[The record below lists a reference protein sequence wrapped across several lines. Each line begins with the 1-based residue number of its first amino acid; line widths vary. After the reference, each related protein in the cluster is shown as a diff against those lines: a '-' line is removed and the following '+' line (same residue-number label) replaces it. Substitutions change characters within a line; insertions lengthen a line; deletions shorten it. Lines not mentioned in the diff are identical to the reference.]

1 VSSRSQ
7 LKRRLEAE
15 FTPRCL
21 LWIREARKLK
31 HIKVRWSIRMAA
43 SSAVLTFLLL
53 IFPLCF
59 CSVSLYMEHLTAEL
73 MMDPV
78 KILAALLRFR
88 PATAVILIA
97 AAAFISAKAV
107 YWYSSL
113 APDETDEYGNPI
125 DPSSLHGASKMMT
138 RAEKKR
144 WLDIS
149 APDDPKGTILG
160 IDKKTGEILGIPD
173 TDRTYLDQLDNRNLL
188 VMGAPGRGKSNF
200 LRHRVYQSIKN
211 GYSLLFLDP
220 KGEETIDA
228 APKCMLYRY
237 RHFWSMR
244 FRREDAHLSSGM
256 DLLKIIRQSEHPELI
271 AGWIAELIL
280 SNRISNAKD
289 PYWPDSMH
297 GLLTTALL
305 FVSKGK
311 TFVPAGASLSSE
323 NHTCS
328 SKDRTWKEVVKI
340 LNLPGDDI
348 DALFSFA
355 IESSEDDEALLSG
368 NYWKWKEDPNYKRIA
383 SSLTKSLG
391 VMKDPVIADIFSR
404 DEVDLDKAVLEPA
417 FLSIMYETPNT
428 FFKPAMT
435 LFIELYMDSVR
446 VNATRNNGKKID
458 LRNVVI
464 LEELS
469 CAGRI
474 KGLEDYLS
482 IVRSYGTQMILCSQS
497 YPQLVEIY
505 GENLADSFFQN
516 LSVVYTGGHEYM
528 TRMKLEEISGTGSV
542 KEQSGSMTI
551 GPNGTMRGEQDHSK
565 PNPAVSAD
573 RLKNLDKGEIFFKL
587 SNCNAAIEKAYN
599 ADDHP
604 MSDIHF
610 IDSATGRRR
619 DICLDEIVPGW
630 SPEKMGLTPVW
641 DDRDKAITRKEE
653 SELDYLAF

>member
-1 VSSRSQ
+1 MSSRSQ

-149 APDDPKGTILG
+149 APD
-160 IDKKTGEILGIPD
+160 
-173 TDRTYLDQLDNRNLL
+173 
-188 VMGAPGRGKSNF
+188 
-200 LRHRVYQSIKN
+200 
-211 GYSLLFLDP
+211 DP

-619 DICLDEIVPGW
+619 DIRLDEIVPGW